1 MKEHYYLINST
12 IKYKNR
18 KYKKTYYTTILK
30 TKKEDTVI
38 IGGVTIKCV
47 VITIDN
53 KNNIAILQTVQ
64 HSVECSFFDKLKK
77 GVETINMI
85 QSALKMIIAMYPN
98 ISEIEFADNSFIQ
111 CNNGK
116 RISLPEFYYIKYGKT
131 WYEKHFNA
139 TLNNKYPKYLNAK
152 QLVDD
157 SASNKIN
164 LSKNEFIEKYY
175 NNLSGN
181 KLDIVK
187 KCYKLGVSVKEFII
201 SISNENIDCKYYQDV
216 FDKNILTI
224 LHGSQWIISK
234 ETIELYPIKPVILE
248 TEKINKHTDLVQL
261 KENIDQIIKNEE
273 MIKGG
278 HLFDGNV
285 NE

>member
-12 IKYKNR
+12 IKYKDR
-18 KYKKTYYTTILK
+18 KYKKTYYATITK

-47 VITIDN
+47 VITVDN

-64 HSVECSFFDKLKK
+64 HCTECSFFDKLKK

-131 WYEKHFNA
+131 WYEKHFNT
-139 TLNNKYPKYLNAK
+139 TLNSKYPKYINAK

-164 LSKNEFIEKYY
+164 LSKNEFMEKYY

-181 KLDIVK
+181 KLGLIE
-187 KCYKLGVSVKEFII
+187 KCYKPGVSVKEFII
-201 SISNENIDCKYYQDV
+201 SISNNNIDCKYYQDV
-216 FDKNILTI
+216 FEKNILTI

-234 ETIELYPIKPVILE
+234 ETIELYPTKSTILE
-248 TEKINKHTDLVQL
+248 MEKINKHNDLVQL
-261 KENIDQIIKNEE
+261 KENIDKIIKNEE
-273 MIKGG
+273 IMKGG
-278 HLFDGNV
+278 YLFDGNI